1 MTALPTPA
9 VQNGHT
15 PAESHAHS
23 HEHDHSHPHEHS
35 HDGNGHGHA
44 HPSPLA
50 ARSSSLMP
58 ALRVSGLTR
67 MFGRGCDECIGLTGP
82 EHETNTCSACGTLV
96 ACADVSFELRPG
108 RTLGIVGE
116 SGSGKTT
123 VLRSLYGDLAAT
135 SGEAFLSGYRD
146 GARSIFEAS
155 SAERRRIRNFT
166 LGMVYQHAWEG
177 LNLRISAG
185 GNVAERLLAAEW
197 RKIAQIRERAG
208 SLLGRMEVPV
218 TRMDDFPAHFS
229 GGMQQRVQIAKA
241 LANGPSVVLLDE
253 MTSGLDVSVQ
263 AGVLDLVQEIQ
274 RDEGV
279 AMVVVSH
286 DLGVVRLL
294 CERTL
299 VMKNGRVVEA
309 GLTDQI
315 LEDPHHPYT
324 QLLVSS
330 VNA

>member
-1 MTALPTPA
+1 MSALSASSTNGALPTSA
-9 VQNGHT
+9 RLD
-15 PAESHAHS
+15 AR
-23 HEHDHSHPHEHS
+23 
-35 HDGNGHGHA
+35 
-44 HPSPLA
+44 PSPLA
-50 ARSSSLMP
+50 PHPSTFGP
-58 ALRVSGLTR
+58 ALCVEGLTKL
-67 MFGRGCDECIGLTGP
+67 FGPGCDACIEQTGP
-82 EHETNTCSACGTLV
+82 ARDTNTCETCGTLV
-96 ACADVSFELRPG
+96 ACADVSFDLRPG

-123 VLRSLYGDLAAT
+123 VLRCLYGDLTPT
-135 SGEAFLSGYRD
+135 SGRALLAGYRD
-146 GARSIFEAS
+146 GQRSIFEAS

-177 LNLRISAG
+177 LNLKISAG

-197 RKIAQIRERAG
+197 RRIAQIRERAA

-241 LANGPSVVLLDE
+241 LANGPAVVLLDE

-263 AGVLDLVQEIQ
+263 AGVLDLIQEIQ

-294 CERTL
+294 CERTM

-330 VNA
+330 INA